1 MTKKRILP
9 PDRLAECKA
18 AHDLFLAKKN
28 ELKLSQRKIA
38 DAAGVTPAAVNL
50 YFKGINPLNAQFAA
64 ILSEQLQ
71 EPVEKF
77 SPRLAAEI
85 DKLTRATSDR
95 SLPTSN
101 AVMLGPLDTWDDE
114 TPLDDDEVYV
124 PFLKEVELSAG
135 LGRSCVQ
142 QSPRQ
147 KLRFGKI
154 TLRRQGVQPDEA
166 VCVTVRGNSM
176 EPVLPD
182 GSTVG
187 VDQGTTA
194 VSDGKMYAIDHGGQL
209 RVKTLY
215 RLPGGGVRMRSFNRE
230 EHPDEEYSLDDM
242 QEHEIVILGRVFW
255 SSVLW

>member
-9 PDRLAECKA
+9 PNRLAECKA

-64 ILSEQLQ
+64 VLSEQLQ

-85 DKLTRATSDR
+85 EKLTRAASDK
-95 SLPTSN
+95 STPASN
-101 AVMLGPLDTWDDE
+101 AVLIGPLDAWDDE

-124 PFLKEVELSAG
+124 PLLKEVELSAG
-135 LGRSCVQ
+135 QGRTCVQ
-142 QSPRQ
+142 VSPRQ
-147 KLRFGKI
+147 KIRFGKL
-154 TLRRQGVQPDEA
+154 TLRRQGVQPSEA
-166 VCVTVRGNSM
+166 VCVTVHGNSM

-187 VDQGTTA
+187 VDRGTTV
-194 VSDGKMYAIDHGGQL
+194 VSDGKMYALDHGGQL

-230 EHPDEEYSLDDM
+230 EHPDEEYSASEM
-242 QEHEIVILGRVFW
+242 AEHEIEVLGRVFW